1 MKVKNLNNS
10 SFKTKE
16 SIRAAFAEMVKEKH
30 DLNKITVTELV
41 RRANINR
48 STFYLHYNDIYDI
61 ASEFEHS
68 LMSSILEKN
77 PQTREELIQFLD
89 DLLELIRQNESLYR
103 QILVSDSPIC
113 FLRRVRRE
121 ISAKIIAIP
130 DISHTP
136 EKWFPMKVEIFVD
149 GVCEQAVAY
158 FRGQRTYSY
167 DEMKEGILAC
177 TRAAF

>member
-1 MKVKNLNNS
+1 MKARNLNNS

-16 SIRAAFAEMVKEKH
+16 AIRAAFAEMVKEKH

-61 ASEFEHS
+61 ASEFEES
-68 LMSSILEKN
+68 LTSSILEKN
-77 PQTREELIQFLD
+77 PKSKEELIRFLD
-89 DLLELIRQNESLYR
+89 DLLEIIRENEALYR

-113 FLRRVRRE
+113 FLRRIRRE
-121 ISAKIIAIP
+121 IAAKIMAIP

-136 EKWFPMKVEIFVD
+136 EKWFSMKVEIFVD
-149 GVCEQAVAY
+149 GICEQAVGY
-158 FRGQRTYSY
+158 FRGQRSYTY

-177 TRAAF
+177 ARAAF